1 MSRNPEYQFVST
13 ATDEL
18 LSLLIEGYERI
29 TGRTVHP
36 ADPER
41 LFIDWAAAMIVQERV
56 KANYI
61 GNQNIP
67 SRAEGENLDGLGE
80 LYPVQERPRATP
92 SRTTMRMTI
101 SEPQPSAILVPA
113 GTRVTDAGR
122 TLYWETEENVYIRPG
137 DSYVDVTAV
146 CQTVGTSGNGY
157 AIGQIDRLVDVFDYY
172 LHCENLTISDG
183 GSDDATDDEYYEL
196 MRASM
201 DSYSTAGPL
210 GGYIYH
216 AKRVSTEIEDVVPNS
231 PTPGVVNIY
240 ALMQDGTPAT
250 EEVKRA
256 IYDACNAE
264 EARPL
269 TDYVSV
275 CDPEQVPYN
284 IRFIYYIPD
293 DTTKS
298 AADVQADVQ
307 AATDAFVAWQSGKLG
322 RDINPSKL
330 YQMLMDAGIKRLEL
344 QEPVFTVLR
353 DGKLDLGRTYGPDKI
368 ELTVPQVAVAADVS
382 ITNGGYED
390 E

>member
-1 MSRNPEYQFVST
+1 VSRNPEYQFVST
-13 ATDEL
+13 ATDKL
-18 LSLLIEGYERI
+18 LSLLIEGYEQI

-36 ADPER
+36 ADPDR
-41 LFIDWAAAMIVQERV
+41 LFIDWVAAIIVQERV

-67 SRAEGENLDGLGE
+67 SRAEGENLDGLAE

-101 SEPQPSAILVPA
+101 SEPQSSAILVPA
-113 GTRVTDAGR
+113 GTRVTDAAR
-122 TLYWETEENVYIRPG
+122 TLYWETEENVYVRPG

-146 CQTVGTSGNGY
+146 CQTVGTAGNGY
-157 AIGQIDRLVDVFDYY
+157 APGQINRLVDVFDYY
-172 LHCENLTISDG
+172 LHCENLTVSDG
-183 GSDDATDDEYYEL
+183 GSDDATDEEFYEL
-196 MRASM
+196 MRASQ

-231 PTPGVVNIY
+231 PSPGVVNIY

-250 EEVKRA
+250 AEVKRA

-264 EARPL
+264 EVRPL

-275 CDPEQVPYN
+275 CDPEQVNYN
-284 IRFIYYIPD
+284 IDLTYYVPN
-293 DTTKS
+293 DTTLS
-298 AADVQADVQ
+298 AADIQSAVQSAVDG
-307 AATDAFVAWQSGKLG
+307 FVAWQCGRLG

-330 YQMLMDAGIKRLEL
+330 YQMLMAAGIKRLVL
-344 QEPVFTVLR
+344 REPAFTVLR
-353 DGKLDLGRTYGPDKI
+353 DGKLELGRTYGLDEM
-368 ELTVPQVAVAADVS
+368 ELTIPQVGAVAS
-382 ITNGGYED
+382 INIVNGGYED

>member
-1 MSRNPEYQFVST
+1 
-13 ATDEL
+13 
-18 LSLLIEGYERI
+18 
-29 TGRTVHP
+29 
-36 ADPER
+36 
-41 LFIDWAAAMIVQERV
+41 
-56 KANYI
+56 
-61 GNQNIP
+61 
-67 SRAEGENLDGLGE
+67 
-80 LYPVQERPRATP
+80 
-92 SRTTMRMTI
+92 
-101 SEPQPSAILVPA
+101 
-113 GTRVTDAGR
+113 
-122 TLYWETEENVYIRPG
+122 
-137 DSYVDVTAV
+137 
-146 CQTVGTSGNGY
+146 
-157 AIGQIDRLVDVFDYY
+157 
-172 LHCENLTISDG
+172 
-183 GSDDATDDEYYEL
+183 
-196 MRASM
+196 
-201 DSYSTAGPL
+201 
-210 GGYIYH
+210 
-216 AKRVSTEIEDVVPNS
+216 
-231 PTPGVVNIY
+231 
-240 ALMQDGTPAT
+240 MQDGTPAT

-353 DGKLDLGRTYGPDKI
+353 DGKLDLGRTYGPDEI